1 MKKVLSFD
9 FDYSKEDDVLTIFD
23 YSKPIKETIE
33 FSEILNVSIG
43 KNGEIVGLEIF
54 DTGEFLKALNP
65 EINKDFLSKLK
76 KVELE
81 QIEFRNTWYIA
92 LLLRSDKEIISQ
104 QLHPLTKRTYE
115 SPLIASC
122 VLRV

>member
-81 QIEFRNTWYIA
+81 QIEFRNTW
-92 LLLRSDKEIISQ
+92 
-104 QLHPLTKRTYE
+104 
-115 SPLIASC
+115 
-122 VLRV
+122 

>member
-81 QIEFRNTWYIA
+81 QIEFRNTWRIP
-92 LLLRSDKEIISQ
+92 RDGRC
-104 QLHPLTKRTYE
+104 PL
-115 SPLIASC
+115 PF
-122 VLRV
+122 

>member
-122 VLRV
+122 V